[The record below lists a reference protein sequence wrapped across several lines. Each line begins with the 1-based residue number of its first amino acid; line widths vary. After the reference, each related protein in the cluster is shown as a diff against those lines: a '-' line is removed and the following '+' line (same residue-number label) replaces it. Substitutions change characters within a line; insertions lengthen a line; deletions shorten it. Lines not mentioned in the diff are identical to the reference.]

1 MHTHAPKRDR
11 AEARARP
18 GSAPVLLAFLLIAGW
33 CGGSGSAARRE
44 PPEGEPSGAPVP
56 EETPAA
62 ASPREG
68 EPAESAPPQ
77 GSAGESVPPE
87 AQSSYLVRA
96 YKVRPAKLW
105 KQLLESLKAEGH
117 PPEEVD
123 EEKRTVKTSF
133 VDFKQDDF
141 QLQVADP
148 PRLIGGDYH
157 IVQMIKVR
165 QGKVSLEGVVTPTKE
180 GAELKMRARILV
192 TGLDRV
198 KQVRV
203 LVDRR
208 STGVIESSFIHKLEA
223 RHGLEHL

>member
-1 MHTHAPKRDR
+1 MHTHASKRDR
-11 AEARARP
+11 ARARARP
-18 GSAPVLLAFLLIAGW
+18 GSAPVLLALFLIAAW
-33 CGGSGSAARRE
+33 CGWSGAAARQE
-44 PPEGEPSGAPVP
+44 PPGGEPSSAPVP
-56 EETPAA
+56 EETPVAA
-62 ASPREG
+62 APRQG
-68 EPAESAPPQ
+68 EPAEGAPSQ
-77 GSAGESVPPE
+77 GSAGESIPPE
-87 AQSSYLVRA
+87 AQSSYLVRT

-105 KQLLESLKAEGH
+105 KELLESLKAEGH
-117 PPEEVD
+117 PPEEID

-133 VDFKQDDF
+133 VDFKQDDYL
-141 QLQVADP
+141 LQVGDP

-157 IVQMIKVR
+157 IVQLLKVR
-165 QGKVSLEGVVTPTKE
+165 QGKVSLEGVVTPAKE

-208 STGVIESSFIHKLEA
+208 STGVIESDFIHKLEA